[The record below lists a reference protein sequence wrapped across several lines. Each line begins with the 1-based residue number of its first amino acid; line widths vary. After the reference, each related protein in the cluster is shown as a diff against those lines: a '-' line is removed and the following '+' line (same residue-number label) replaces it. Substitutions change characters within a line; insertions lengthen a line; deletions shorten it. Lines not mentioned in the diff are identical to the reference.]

1 MKKFK
6 LQLKRLFCKSLV
18 ICRLKKQGKFFYEP
32 FVYVYSDGR
41 TCLDGMTSTV
51 RFLEKFSVEEL
62 IKEDADVKA
71 WNIVN
76 EKYPDWKG
84 CVRFF

>member
-6 LQLKRLFCKSLV
+6 LQLKRFFYKALA
-18 ICRLKKQGKFFYEP
+18 ICCLKKQGEFFYEP

-41 TCLDGMTSTV
+41 VCLDGMTTTV
-51 RFLEKFSVEEL
+51 RFLEKFSVDAL
-62 IKEDADVKA
+62 IEEDADVEA
-71 WNIVN
+71 WKIVN

-84 CVRFF
+84 YMWFF